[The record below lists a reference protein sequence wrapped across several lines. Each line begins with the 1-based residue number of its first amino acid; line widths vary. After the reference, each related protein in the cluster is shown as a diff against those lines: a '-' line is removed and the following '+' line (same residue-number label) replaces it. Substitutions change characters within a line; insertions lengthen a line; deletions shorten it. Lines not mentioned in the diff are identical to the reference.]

1 MLFLKTHKNS
11 LALLSLQQLATG
23 ALATLR
29 SVKRESGKRKILGKG
44 SDVDQDDEDRDE
56 RDDTGGG
63 DDNDKWL
70 S

>member
-29 SVKRESGKRKILGKG
+29 SVKRELGKRKILDKG